1 MAASLAQV
9 CLLVVWL
16 FSFLLGVHA
25 PNEQLCIAYTLLFSM
40 HLPWP
45 EPGWYYS
52 VWFAWN
58 WPTFAPKGRPKAS
71 EASLREE
78 LEVYRRDHPGQP
90 LSARSGLHQ
99 KLKRVNMLH
108 LLEEM
113 AQGVPGPEPLS
124 EAALREE
131 LEAYRRDHP
140 GQPLPARSGL
150 HQKLKRAG
158 LLRLLPLSGCGSDT
172 QKLDD
177 ELRQGVLNFLED
189 KTVFDCFPYIAD
201 LEEKSLQRYCKD
213 IASNR
218 RCFFCDVVF
227 AVTRGLEP
235 ATKFG
240 MQAVTGEDQVAAC
253 EKLDTL
259 PLIGYDDTK
268 TCRVEVEQFCAAHE
282 RFPDKDGSQPGEK
295 ELLTFVGKIRARRF
309 GTVINKRQGVI
320 IDFALPLHEEQMTSW
335 EALPYLSC
343 FLWWPH
349 HATVF
354 DEVAQLWESE
364 KVLPT
369 RGPQSSS
376 DALAQKIRRVRTKTL
391 LLGRKAMRPA
401 ECEKWDTFPGL
412 WSRRVMKEQYLPSE
426 DFTDHGS
433 RWDFARRPEAT
444 CMLACELCGF
454 ETNTRKELQ
463 RHLAEAHVATLEDG
477 SRASWWTTQR
487 VVEEYR
493 KRLVF
498 YEQTGGRML
507 FCKVV
512 DVCLFRCDVHMSTHS
527 MWRMKVIMGK
537 VAQNDTFLAKRCRSL
552 FCPW

>member
-213 IASNR
+213 VASHR
-218 RCFFCDVVF
+218 RCFFCDVV
-227 AVTRGLEP
+227 V
-235 ATKFG
+235 
-240 MQAVTGEDQVAAC
+240 
-253 EKLDTL
+253 
-259 PLIGYDDTK
+259 
-268 TCRVEVEQFCAAHE
+268 CRDSWSGAGNEVWHAGC
-282 RFPDKDGSQPGEK
+282 DG
-295 ELLTFVGKIRARRF
+295 
-309 GTVINKRQGVI
+309 
-320 IDFALPLHEEQMTSW
+320 
-335 EALPYLSC
+335 
-343 FLWWPH
+343 
-349 HATVF
+349 
-354 DEVAQLWESE
+354 
-364 KVLPT
+364 
-369 RGPQSSS
+369 
-376 DALAQKIRRVRTKTL
+376 
-391 LLGRKAMRPA
+391 
-401 ECEKWDTFPGL
+401 
-412 WSRRVMKEQYLPSE
+412 
-426 DFTDHGS
+426 
-433 RWDFARRPEAT
+433 
-444 CMLACELCGF
+444 
-454 ETNTRKELQ
+454 
-463 RHLAEAHVATLEDG
+463 
-477 SRASWWTTQR
+477 
-487 VVEEYR
+487 
-493 KRLVF
+493 
-498 YEQTGGRML
+498 
-507 FCKVV
+507 
-512 DVCLFRCDVHMSTHS
+512 
-527 MWRMKVIMGK
+527 
-537 VAQNDTFLAKRCRSL
+537 
-552 FCPW
+552 